1 MNASGNGQ
9 GLGDQFESIMCCVDS
24 NTCQEVL
31 NMSIQHEFGIV
42 SAICV
47 AVE

>member
-1 MNASGNGQ
+1 MNASANGQ
-9 GLGDQFESIMCCVDS
+9 RLGDQFESIMNCVDS

-31 NMSIQHEFGIV
+31 NMSIQHELGIV

-47 AVE
+47 IVE